1 MKGCFWLK
9 LIKKIPNE
17 ENEGRP
23 GGLWRMENVK
33 QMQKVIIY
41 QGREIIDELTL

>member
-1 MKGCFWLK
+1 MKGCFWFK

-17 ENEGRP
+17 EGRP

-41 QGREIIDELTL
+41 QGSEFIDELTL

>member
-1 MKGCFWLK
+1 MKGCFWFK

-23 GGLWRMENVK
+23 GGLWRMENAK
-33 QMQKVIIY
+33 QTQKVIIC
-41 QGREIIDELTL
+41 QGSGIIDELTL